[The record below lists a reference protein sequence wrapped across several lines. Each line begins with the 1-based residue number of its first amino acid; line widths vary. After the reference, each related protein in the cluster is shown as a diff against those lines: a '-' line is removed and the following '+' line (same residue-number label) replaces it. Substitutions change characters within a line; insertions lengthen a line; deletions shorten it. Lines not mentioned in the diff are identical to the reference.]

1 MKDMKWTEHLSVIS
15 SVASI
20 TGVSLVWLHALTKE
34 ASFMTALFGGV
45 ASVVGALVSIGALVV
60 TVQLFAAGHRY
71 FKSSFPAGL
80 PAYWFFVGPALVW
93 GFFLLQIIIWWLV
106 KEAWATGFSG

>member
-20 TGVSLVWLHALTKE
+20 TGVSLVWLQALTKE

-45 ASVVGALVSIGALVV
+45 ASVAGALVSIGTLVV
-60 TVQLFAAGHRY
+60 AFQLIVAGH
-71 FKSSFPAGL
+71 SFLKPRFSAAV
-80 PAYWFFVGPALVW
+80 PAYWLFASAAVIW
-93 GFFLLQIIIWWLV
+93 GVFLFQMIIWWFV
-106 KEAWATGFSG
+106 REAWATRF